1 LIDLAREEVLEG
13 CGHSER
19 LLVLAD
25 WAARRFGLGKGF
37 VDGARLHDVG
47 KLFLP
52 RYDLLKRPLNE
63 LEKSVLRLHVLKSW
77 EYVEAAGYGRVVQ
90 EVALLHHQV
99 TGKAGM
105 RFAHPLERW
114 DGKGYFGLAGEA
126 IPLSARVMAVLDAYD
141 AMRSQRPYR
150 EARGHE
156 EAWAEIRRMAGSQF
170 DPQVV
175 GVEWPD
181 C

>member
-13 CGHSER
+13 CGHSWR
-19 LLVLAD
+19 LLALAD
-25 WAARRFGLGKGF
+25 WAERRFGLGKGF

-77 EYVEAAGYGRVVQ
+77 EYVRAAGYGQVAQ
-90 EVALLHHQV
+90 EVALLHH
-99 TGKAGM
+99 
-105 RFAHPLERW
+105 ERW
-114 DGKGYFGLAGEA
+114 DGAGYFGLAGEA

-141 AMRSQRPYR
+141 AMRARRPYR

-175 GVEWPD
+175 EVEWPA